1 MSWVVVEMVTFLT
14 ERAGLPDW
22 TPTMA
27 FVAMLL
33 GLPVVVATAF
43 VQEGAPGQEKAGDIG
58 AGGSDGSGTDASPAA
73 ASPASAADSSADSS
87 ADGPSAADV
96 VVEAIPTQVRR
107 FLTWRNALMGGLGAF
122 TLLGMALVG
131 YFVMWSSGIGD
142 VGSLVAQGVIEEG
155 DPLVLADFED
165 NTGQDLGDIVTEAIR
180 VDLQES
186 SFIELV
192 PPTYVQGGMSRMGM
206 DPDEP
211 FTGDL
216 ARELAQRDGLKAV
229 IQGEVGAVGSNYL
242 LTASIVAP
250 ASGEVL
256 KSFRVPVESQDE
268 LLAGIDKLSQDIRE
282 RSGESL
288 RSIRSGAPLEAAT
301 TSSLDALRVYSD
313 AVTLFNQGRQLDA
326 LPLLEE
332 AVTLDPDFAMA
343 WRKMAVIMNNRG
355 IEADRMKDATQRAYD
370 LRHNLTER
378 EALLAEAWYRSIMEE
393 NPEAA
398 IEVYER
404 MLERYP
410 NDGTALNNLAVR
422 LLEVGG
428 WEDAADYMKRVVGMP
443 GGGSANAYMNLTF
456 VLWNAGDE
464 EAARQW
470 ADSIGA
476 QYPGS
481 NAADV
486 ARVNLMALDLRYEE
500 VHDIRE
506 RTAVTAPPG
515 SQMYQF
521 AVSDMLVSDLVR
533 GRWTEAM
540 AHYEEGILD
549 AIESGA
555 VENFTGGP
563 AGALTQAF
571 MSLDRPDLA
580 REILRDMETRLSFDG
595 LGPRSGAWPNMAG
608 LAYMADDLE
617 KGDQYARDYERSF
630 PSDERGRGFRGD
642 QEFRRALRGSRTGD
656 WDEVLSSLT
665 RDNEQLRPCY
675 DVCPSSFLV
684 AMALE
689 ELGQTDAALAEYHQ
703 GLTRSRLDWGIF
715 SAAHRLST
723 QARYAALLE
732 ETGDSAAALEVWQE
746 IVELTDQA
754 DGPYASIARTARDRV
769 AALTP

>member
-1 MSWVVVEMVTFLT
+1 MFLGVSWVVVEMVTFLT

-43 VQEGAPGQEKAGDIG
+43 VQEGAPGQEKANG
-58 AGGSDGSGTDASPAA
+58 AGAMAGAREATPSATASDEASSGS
-73 ASPASAADSSADSS
+73 SAADM
-87 ADGPSAADV
+87 V
-96 VVEAIPTQVRR
+96 VAAIPAQVRP
-107 FLTWRNALMGGLGAF
+107 FLTWRNAIMGGLGAF
-122 TLLGMALVG
+122 TLLGIALVG

-165 NTGQDLGDIVTEAIR
+165 NTGQDLGGIVTEAIR

-192 PPTYVQGGMSRMGM
+192 PPGYVQGGMARMGM
-206 DPDEP
+206 DPSDP
-211 FTGDL
+211 FTGDI

-229 IQGEVGAVGSNYL
+229 IQGEVGALGSNYL

-256 KSFRVPVESQDE
+256 KSFRVPVDSQDD

-288 RSIRSGAPLEAAT
+288 RSIRAGAPLASAT
-301 TSSLDALRVYSD
+301 TSSLEALRVYTD
-313 AVTLFNQGRQLDA
+313 AVALFNQGRQLDA

-343 WRKMAVIMNNRG
+343 WRKMAVIMSNRG

-422 LLEVGG
+422 LLDVGG
-428 WEDAADYMKRVVGMP
+428 WEDAAGYMERVVTMP
-443 GGGSANAYMNLTF
+443 GGGSANSYMNLSF
-456 VLWNAGDE
+456 LLWNVGDE
-464 EAARQW
+464 EGARAW
-470 ADSIGA
+470 RDSTEA
-476 QYPGS
+476 RYPGS
-481 NAADV
+481 DAAEV
-486 ARVNLMALDLRYEE
+486 VRVNILALEGDYEQ

-506 RTAVTAPPG
+506 RSAVTDPPG
-515 SQMYQF
+515 SQAFHFSLTEMF
-521 AVSDMLVSDLVR
+521 AADMIR
-533 GRWTEAM
+533 GRYSEGMRHLEEA
-540 AHYEEGILD
+540 LQD
-549 AIESGA
+549 A
-555 VENFTGGP
+555 VESDATENFFNGPGG
-563 AGALTQAF
+563 AAVQLF

-580 REILRDMETRLSFDG
+580 AGLLERFERELSYESV
-595 LGPRSGAWPNMAG
+595 GPRSGTWATLAG
-608 LAYMADDLE
+608 MAYMADELV
-617 KGDQYARDYERSF
+617 KGDEYARGYERSF

-642 QEFRRALRGSRTGD
+642 QEGRRALRGSRTGD
-656 WDEVLSSLT
+656 WEDVLDSLT
-665 RDNEQLRPCY
+665 RDSQQLRPCY
-675 DVCPSSFLV
+675 DVCPVSFLMAQ
-684 AMALE
+684 AMA
-689 ELGQTDAALAEYHQ
+689 ELGQSEAALAEYAQ
-703 GLTRSRLDWGIF
+703 ALNRSRLDWGIF
-715 SAAHRLST
+715 GQVHRLST
-723 QARYAALLE
+723 MARYAALLE
-732 ETGDSAAALEVWQE
+732 ETGDTAGALEVWQE

-754 DGPYASIARTARDRV
+754 DGPFIPLAQNARSRV
-769 AALTP
+769 AALSQ